1 MMIKIICNDKYLSEK
16 EYIFD
21 IIFNEFLGI
30 KYSLEID
37 NNIKDEIL
45 ISIRESNIIF
55 PSVLFSV
62 EKNQWLKEASM
73 PSLPLDIF
81 CSDDLFGN
89 ALKNFSLP
97 VIYGKKIN
105 NKFVNISEKNIYIG
119 LDIFGSSFFM
129 LTRYEEIVVKEKD
142 CHDRMEYGNSIAEK
156 SNFLHRPIVN
166 EYIELLYN
174 IIKSIDDTIIKKQ
187 KMYRVIPTHDIDK
200 PLGML
205 YDSKLQILRHFAGD
219 ILIRRSFES
228 LKTRIMEC
236 LELTFCK
243 EKYIDKKL
251 ETYKFIINES
261 EKYNLK
267 DIFFFMNSKKSKFD
281 GNYTVDDKN
290 IKNIFR
296 YISNHGHC
304 IGLHPSYLSYKNEN
318 IIQEESKNINKVLNE
333 NNLKSIVGARQHY
346 LKWCNPVTWQIYENA
361 NIKFDSSLTFAGKAG
376 FRCGTCYEYSVY
388 DLINRKKLKLKEK
401 PLIVM
406 DGTLTEY
413 MKLNY
418 DDALKYVVFLAEQCK
433 LYDGDFVILWHNT
446 TLDNLRE
453 RKFYTHMLSIV
464 CNL

>member
-1 MMIKIICNDKYLSEK
+1 MAIAISLIVTILENLNGFLKTDKEVIKMAKT
-16 EYIFD
+16 
-21 IIFNEFLGI
+21 FN
-30 KYSLEID
+30 
-37 NNIKDEIL
+37 
-45 ISIRESNIIF
+45 
-55 PSVLFSV
+55 
-62 EKNQWLKEASM
+62 A
-73 PSLPLDIF
+73 
-81 CSDDLFGN
+81 
-89 ALKNFSLP
+89 
-97 VIYGKKIN
+97 
-105 NKFVNISEKNIYIG
+105 
-119 LDIFGSSFFM
+119 
-129 LTRYEEIVVKEKD
+129 
-142 CHDRMEYGNSIAEK
+142 
-156 SNFLHRPIVN
+156 
-166 EYIELLYN
+166 
-174 IIKSIDDTIIKKQ
+174 
-187 KMYRVIPTHDIDK
+187 
-200 PLGML
+200 
-205 YDSKLQILRHFAGD
+205 SKLQILRHFAGD

-464 CNL
+464 YNL